1 MNHDNPTSAMR
12 LKNKRAI
19 VTAGGSG
26 MGRAGCL
33 LFAREGAAVVVVDID
48 EAAARRTVEEIKTAG
63 GTAHA
68 MAADLLQADECHRI
82 VHDGA
87 RLLGGLDILWNHA
100 GAPGPAEVEGLDLVE
115 YDKAMALNVRSGLL
129 STGAAVKYMREA
141 GGGSILFTASVSG
154 LVGSMMAPVY
164 SGAKFAVVGMAMSLA
179 QRFAADNI
187 RVNALCPGLTDTP
200 MLPKFVNRNN
210 DPSVQEE
217 NTRKLNAAI
226 PMGRPGRPEE
236 LAHAALWLLSDD
248 ASYVTGVALP
258 VDGGYVCR

>member
-210 DPSVQEE
+210 DPSVQDE